1 MRLNPR
7 RLKRVLRTPQ
17 PELNLSMSKSKTQ
30 KNWIPEIVYEEGEG
44 QLPFIHVP
52 PGHDDP
58 KLLFIFVSHQTGEFE
73 PGQEGEEIPVLD
85 MNLKQFVDL
94 EVLKQGLDEREYDKV
109 RAVLGLEPLREA
121 AEKGKRISQAV
132 REKIESGE

>member
-1 MRLNPR
+1 MTKN
-7 RLKRVLRTPQ
+7 KQ
-17 PELNLSMSKSKTQ
+17 P

-73 PGQEGEEIPVLD
+73 PGSEGEDVPVLEMD
-85 MNLKQFVDL
+85 LKQFVDL
-94 EVLKQGLDEREYDKV
+94 STLKGGLTEQEYDRV
-109 RAVLGLEPLREA
+109 RAVLGLEPLRQA
-121 AEKGKRISQAV
+121 AEKGKKITQTV
-132 REKIESGE
+132 REKFSSDE